1 MIKQLSPVRV
11 NSYGII
17 EKFCGGKNGC
27 KKYLPRWQHF
37 SPSDSKKLNN
47 GSLEYRATCDLC
59 CKKSSKDRE
68 AKRYKRPK
76 LEVLPE
82 KRVFKDAYAM
92 PWKPTGKPIM
102 TGMFGCWL

>member
-1 MIKQLSPVRV
+1 MKTLSPVII
-11 NSYGII
+11 NNDGII
-17 EKFCGGKNGC
+17 EKYCGGKNGC
-27 KKYLPRWQHF
+27 KKWLLRWKHF

-47 GSLEYRATCDLC
+47 GSPEYKATCDSC
-59 CKKSSKDRE
+59 CKKGSKRRE

-92 PWKPTGKPIM
+92 PWKPNLKPYRV
-102 TGMFGCWL
+102 TGMFGC